1 MICAFLCVFLA
12 EQPTSVTKEE
22 KIAALEA
29 ELTRLNAKSM
39 TTSAQ
44 SYGRCAAAE
53 TPLEMFTTDVHNIK
67 KNEDLMPCPRRPPGK
82 K

>member
-1 MICAFLCVFLA
+1 MIVFTLVA
-12 EQPTSVTKEE
+12 EQPRNITKEE

-29 ELTRLNAKSM
+29 ELAKLNAKSM
-39 TTSAQ
+39 TTTAG

-53 TPLEMFTTDVHNIK
+53 TPLEMFPTAVHNIK

>member
-1 MICAFLCVFLA
+1 M
-12 EQPTSVTKEE
+12 TKEE

-29 ELTRLNAKSM
+29 EMAALNAKTM

-44 SYGRCAAAE
+44 QYGLPRE
-53 TPLEMFTTDVHNIK
+53 DGKPLEMFVSSSHNIK
-67 KNEDLMPCPRRPPGK
+67 KNKDLMPCPRRPPGK